1 MTPEQTTTTRATGI
15 LNIDKPAGWTSHD
28 IVAIVRKLTGQR
40 RIGHAGTL
48 DPAATGVLVLCMG
61 LATRMVEYVMEGEKM
76 YYATVHLG
84 ATTETYDAVG
94 TITPTAAPEA
104 VAAITP
110 AQIEA
115 TLQQFTGRIEQVPP
129 MYSAIKQQG
138 QQLYKLA
145 RQGIEVE
152 RKPRS
157 VEITSIELLD
167 YTPPVLELRITCSKG
182 TYIRS
187 LAHDIGQALG
197 TGAYLEKLVR
207 EASGHFRLEEAVTLD
222 EFRRHCADGT
232 WQSLLLPMDD
242 ALLDL
247 DVLILKPLSIRRM
260 KDGVPW
266 RPREEHT
273 GIKDGTPCRVYSTE
287 GIFSAI
293 AEHTA
298 RGWML
303 GKHFMED

>member
-1 MTPEQTTTTRATGI
+1 MIPIRATGI
-15 LNIDKPAGWTSHD
+15 LNIDKPAGFTSHD
-28 IVAIVRKLTGQR
+28 VVAVVRKLTGQR

-48 DPAATGVLVLCMG
+48 DPAATGVLVLCLG
-61 LATRMVEYVMEGEKM
+61 LATRMVEYVMEGKKV
-76 YYATVHLG
+76 YRATIHLG
-84 ATTETYDAVG
+84 ATTETYDATG
-94 TITPTAAPEA
+94 TIAPTASPEV
-104 VAAITP
+104 VAAINP
-110 AQIEA
+110 AQIET
-115 TLQQFTGRIEQVPP
+115 TLQRFTGRIEQIPP

-145 RQGIEVE
+145 RQGIEIE

-157 VEITSIELLD
+157 VEIQSIELLD
-167 YTPPVLELRITCSKG
+167 YTPPVLGLRITCSKG

-197 TGAYLEKLVR
+197 TGAYLETLVR
-207 EASGHFRLEEAVTLD
+207 EASGHFRLEDAVTLD
-222 EFRRHCADGT
+222 EFRRQCEGGT
-232 WQSLLLPMDD
+232 WQDVLLPIDD

-247 DVLILKPLSIRRM
+247 DVLILQPLSIRRM

-266 RPREEHT
+266 RPREADT
-273 GIKDGTPCRVYSTE
+273 RIKNGTTCRVYSTE